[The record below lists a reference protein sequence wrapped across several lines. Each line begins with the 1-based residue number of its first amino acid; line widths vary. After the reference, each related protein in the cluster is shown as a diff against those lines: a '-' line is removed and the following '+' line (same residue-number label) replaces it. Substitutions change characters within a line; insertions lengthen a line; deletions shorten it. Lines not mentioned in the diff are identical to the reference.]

1 MCISAGVYNLVVI
14 YCKVDETITTIA
26 SETEAAA
33 AADAG
38 KEDTQIKPSGDGES
52 LEATPSEQT
61 RAITP
66 SPSKR
71 MMEIVAEAGGSAR
84 HLLAHI
90 RSERKRGTHETLGFV
105 IRKTISRPNIL

>member
-1 MCISAGVYNLVVI
+1 
-14 YCKVDETITTIA
+14 VDETITVIPSTD
-26 SETEAAA
+26 AAA
-33 AADAG
+33 AADAK
-38 KEDTQIKPSGDGES
+38 KEDTQIKPSDAGES

-61 RAITP
+61 RAMTP

-90 RSERKRGTHETLGFV
+90 RSHRKRGRTTNAT
-105 IRKTISRPNIL
+105 IRR